1 MRPQGLRPH
10 GTPWGLHFCKIESQ
24 LNNDNSWKI
33 QLHFCSWFFTNLFVL
48 VFFYIEVYAHLWTL
62 KTLKNLNSGKT
73 WNSKMK
79 CDTVMADDDNTRQWK
94 SIEMFINYLPYMYIS
109 VTTASRGV
117 NKLSNI
123 RSGYSVRLYW
133 TGWIEIWS
141 GYMISVEGE
150 VRKLSN
156 IRLYLI
162 ILQPRYINADI
173 CCFLTLFELKTRLEC
188 KYCWYVLREWISQRN
203 IAPKAKFGI
212 WHAIKS
218 LFRTKRIN
226 NGMFIEDVT
235 RWQQWRQYDIILITW
250 YYICI
255 TWVLIKRKN
264 LQTIGKYK
272 TTTDQTKL
280 LISFGW
286 LIDWL
291 IDWLMFNANIS
302 SITSISWGEQLW

>member
-1 MRPQGLRPH
+1 LRPQGLRPH

-117 NKLSNI
+117 YKLSNI

-173 CCFLTLFELKTRLEC
+173 CCFLNLFELKTRLEC

-203 IAPKAKFGI
+203 IAPKAKNRDMTCDKKPISNKTYQQWYVYRRCDKVTAVTTI
-212 WHAIKS
+212 WYH
-218 LFRTKRIN
+218 IN
-226 NGMFIEDVT
+226 NMMLYLYHMGLDKKEKFINH
-235 RWQQWRQYDIILITW
+235 R
-250 YYICI
+250 
-255 TWVLIKRKN
+255 
-264 LQTIGKYK
+264 
-272 TTTDQTKL
+272 
-280 LISFGW
+280 
-286 LIDWL
+286 
-291 IDWLMFNANIS
+291 
-302 SITSISWGEQLW
+302 